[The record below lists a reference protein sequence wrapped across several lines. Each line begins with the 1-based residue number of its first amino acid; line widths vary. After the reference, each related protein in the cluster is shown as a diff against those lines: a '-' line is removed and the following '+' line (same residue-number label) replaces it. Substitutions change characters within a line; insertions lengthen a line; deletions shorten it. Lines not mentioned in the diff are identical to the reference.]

1 MNKVTSRPVI
11 SIIMATF
18 NRARLIKGTLN
29 SILDQRFENWEC
41 LVIDDWSTDSTQDV
55 LQPFLADKR
64 IKYFKRGEDH
74 AKGCPGARNF
84 GLSKALGDFVLF
96 FDDDDIAHPD
106 LLKLGIKELT
116 SKKIDF
122 CRFKRE
128 VFFNLKEINFDYN
141 SSFSSFHIGKKDLEA
156 VITNKIPF
164 NSCQVMWRK
173 SCFLNN
179 TFKEEILYSDDW
191 ECYSR
196 LLSGGLNGISIDKV
210 LLYARKHEDSSTA
223 KFKKGEDKIVSS
235 TKLASLEVIE
245 NLKEKGLI
253 TPNLFNFFLRRAL
266 ILNEKKILEKLLS
279 STEVSLINKT
289 KYRAGFYF
297 YPILRPLFK
306 LKGLLKST

>member
-1 MNKVTSRPVI
+1 MVTSKPVV
-11 SIIMATF
+11 SIIMATY
-18 NRARLIKGTLN
+18 NRANLIGETLD
-29 SILDQRFENWEC
+29 SIQNQNFVNWEC
-41 LVIDDWSTDSTQDV
+41 LIIDDWSTDNTQDAI
-55 LQPFLADKR
+55 QPYLADVR
-64 IKYFKRGEDH
+64 IIYHKRGEAH
-74 AKGCPGARNF
+74 AKGCPGARNY
-84 GLSKALGDFVLF
+84 GLSRAQGNFVLF

-106 LLKLGIKELT
+106 LLKLCIKVLT
-116 SKKIDF
+116 SNKLDF

-128 VFFNLKEINFDYN
+128 VFFNSKEINFDYN
-141 SSFSSFHIGKKDLEA
+141 LLFSSFHVDKKDLEA
-156 VITNKIPF
+156 VITNKLPF

-196 LLSGGLNGISIDKV
+196 LLSGGLNGKSIDKV

-223 KFKKGEDKIVSS
+223 KFKKGEDKIVLS
-235 TKLASLEVIE
+235 TKLASLEVID

-253 TPNLFNFFLRRAL
+253 TPNLFNFFFRRAL

-289 KYRAGFYF
+289 KYRVGFYF

-306 LKGLLKST
+306 LKGRLKFT